1 MSQGVKPQH
10 TSIATRKR
18 MKVGVVTSLLVV
30 IAWSASVT
38 AQEEASSAD
47 VAAARELAI
56 EGMKLADAGHCASA
70 IDKLSRAQKLHH
82 APIVLGRLGECLIA
96 EGELVEGTEA
106 LRKVLREPLP
116 TTPTPALLKA
126 RDRAQAALDAAK
138 PKIAS
143 LTISIREPP
152 EGIAVT
158 VDGIPVPSA
167 LFDRS
172 RPTDPGE
179 HSIEVTAPGYL
190 KAVRQVTLAQG
201 GKQELEFKLVADPQ
215 APKKLPNG
223 AEPARTESQPQ
234 PLGSTQGQ
242 PTSSDPNVPRVT
254 ATGHNHTPSYV
265 LWSVG
270 AATAAAGGVFGYLAM
285 KGKSDLDSQCV
296 NNVCDS
302 ELKGDLDSA
311 KRNALVSTV
320 LFGASGAA
328 LAVGTV
334 LYFVSGS
341 TSEEKPEATTAT
353 IRPIIG
359 LGAVGV
365 RGAF

>member
-1 MSQGVKPQH
+1 MSQSV
-10 TSIATRKR
+10 ATRKS
-18 MKVGVVTSLLVV
+18 MKVGVVASLLLV
-30 IAWSASVT
+30 IGWSTSVT

-56 EGMKLADAGHCASA
+56 EGMKLADAGHCSSA
-70 IDKLSRAQKLHH
+70 IDKLARAEKLHH
-82 APIVLGRLGECLIA
+82 APIVLGRLGECLIT

-116 TTPTPALLKA
+116 TTPPPALLKA
-126 RDRAQAALDAAK
+126 RERAQAALDAAK

-143 LTISIREPP
+143 LTITIREPP
-152 EGIAVT
+152 EGVAVT
-158 VDGIPVPSA
+158 VDGIPVPPA

-172 RPTDPGE
+172 RPTDPGD

-201 GKQELEFKLVADPQ
+201 GKQELEFKLVVDPQ
-215 APKKLPNG
+215 APPKAKKLPG
-223 AEPARTESQPQ
+223 AEPVGAESHPQ
-234 PLGSTQGQ
+234 PMSGPRGQ
-242 PTSSDPNVPRVT
+242 RTNRDVVEPKIT
-254 ATGHNHTPSYV
+254 ATEPNHTPSYV
-265 LWSVG
+265 LWSIG

-285 KGKSDLDSQCV
+285 KGKSDLDEHCV
-296 NNVCDS
+296 NNACAPEYKS
-302 ELKGDLDSA
+302 DLDSA

-320 LFGASGAA
+320 LFGASGAS

-341 TSEEKPEATTAT
+341 SSEEKPASDTAT

-359 LGAVGV
+359 LGALGV